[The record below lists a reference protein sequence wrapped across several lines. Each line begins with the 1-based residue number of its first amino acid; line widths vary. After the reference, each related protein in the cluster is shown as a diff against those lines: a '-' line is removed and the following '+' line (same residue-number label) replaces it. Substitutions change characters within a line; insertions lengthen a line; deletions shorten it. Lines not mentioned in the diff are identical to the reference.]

1 MGERPCWLPLLLLLA
16 LLRCMGLEAQESQ
29 EENPESGPMNTLLLS
44 RPCGRRAVRPLIV
57 GGVEASRG
65 RWPWQALVRVPSG
78 EKCGGSLLSR
88 RWVLSAA
95 HCFRR
100 TPRASKWVVQ
110 LGELTLHSSFWNLRA
125 YRNRYRVKDI
135 IVNPRAEGKLHD
147 IALLRLASSVT
158 YSKYVQPIC
167 VLSSTLM
174 FLHRSDCWVTGWG
187 AIHENMACGQPRM
200 SSRIVGGRD
209 AREGE
214 WPWQASIQHRGAH
227 VCGGSLIASQW
238 VLTAAHCIARQ
249 ALPSEYRVRLGM
261 LRLGPASPPA
271 LLVPVWRVLLPPDH
285 SKDATRGDLALL
297 QLRHPVTLSAH
308 IQPICLPMPGT
319 SPPPSSP
326 CWVTGWGTLRPGV
339 PLPEWRPLQGVRVPL
354 LSSRACDRLYHVG
367 TSVPEAERIVLP
379 GNLCAG
385 YLGGHKDACQLW
397 PEMRTGQPDR
407 DKPAGSL
414 CGLCP
419 PCFLE
424 EVRQIQSMR
433 GVNTEAAS
441 PLLALKMAGP
451 GTVNI
456 SS

>member
-1 MGERPCWLPLLLLLA
+1 M
-16 LLRCMGLEAQESQ
+16 
-29 EENPESGPMNTLLLS
+29 
-44 RPCGRRAVRPLIV
+44 
-57 GGVEASRG
+57 RG
-65 RWPWQALVRVPSG
+65 
-78 EKCGGSLLSR
+78 
-88 RWVLSAA
+88 AA
-95 HCFRR
+95 HLQVLCLLVLGAVGA
-100 TPRASKWVVQ
+100 RAS
-110 LGELTLHSSFWNLRA
+110 A
-125 YRNRYRVKDI
+125 
-135 IVNPRAEGKLHD
+135 
-147 IALLRLASSVT
+147 
-158 YSKYVQPIC
+158 
-167 VLSSTLM
+167 
-174 FLHRSDCWVTGWG
+174 
-187 AIHENMACGQPRM
+187 ACGQPRM

-308 IQPICLPMPGT
+308 IQPICLPMPGA

-385 YLGGHKDACQLW
+385 YLGGHKDACQGDSGGPLSCLQSGHW
-397 PEMRTGQPDR
+397 VLVGVVSWGKGCALPNRPGVYTNVAKYSPWIQ
-407 DKPAGSL
+407 AHLSL
-414 CGLCP
+414 
-419 PCFLE
+419 
-424 EVRQIQSMR
+424 
-433 GVNTEAAS
+433 
-441 PLLALKMAGP
+441 
-451 GTVNI
+451 
-456 SS
+456 